1 MEVKMD
7 NIRLFA
13 LGGLDEDGKNLYVVE
28 INNDIILIEAG
39 LKYPENEQLGVEM
52 IIPDFSYLQKNKD
65 RIRAIFI
72 THAHDDVLGSLAY
85 LIKQIK
91 IPIYTAPLTAAVIEY
106 EMKKMGVDK
115 YDIRVIKRSD
125 NIKIGKIDVRTF
137 GITTSIMDGFGLAI
151 ATSHGHIVYCGE
163 FIIDSDVK
171 LASFASDVS
180 EFAEIGKQ
188 GVFALLCESNSADNK
203 GYTAPNHRITDLVES
218 HIENASGRIIITA
231 YEQNL
236 YRIIEILELAN
247 KYHKRIFIYD
257 DGLRS
262 LLALVEKLGYY
273 KIPSRI
279 DLPKSKFNNDLDDI
293 IVLITGNG
301 PNVFRIMMK
310 IAMGEDEIVTLDQR
324 DTVIIGSPSGDTLEV
339 EASNTVNELYKENVK
354 VVALDSHKVYSIHA
368 ASEDLKMMIY
378 LFKPKYYVPVKG
390 EYRHLV
396 DNANIALDMGYRA
409 DHIIVLDNGQIAT
422 FENGFLKTTSD
433 LIDLNDVM
441 IDGNDNSNISSF
453 VLKDREV
460 LSQDGAIIVGILI
473 NFNTKEVIGGPDVQS
488 RGLIYLKDADYIVK
502 EVGIILED
510 TIKEA
515 VAANRF
521 ENMAVRMEAKDRITR
536 YLLKETGKRPMI
548 LPTIVEINITE

>member
-1 MEVKMD
+1 MD
-7 NIRLFA
+7 KIRLFA

-28 INNDIILIEAG
+28 INNDIILIESG

-52 IIPDFSYLQKNKD
+52 IIPDYNYLQKNSD

-85 LIKQIK
+85 LTKQIN
-91 IPIYTAPLTAAVIEY
+91 IPIYTTPLTAEVVRL
-106 EMKKMGVDK
+106 EMKKIGVTK
-115 YDIRVIKRSD
+115 YSINLIKRSD
-125 NIKIGKIDVRTF
+125 VLKIGNTQVKTF

-151 ATSHGHIVYCGE
+151 ATSHGYIVYCGE

-171 LASFASDVS
+171 LETFASDVS
-180 EFAEIGKQ
+180 ELSEIGKQ
-188 GVFALLCESNSADNK
+188 GVFALMCESSGVDNK
-203 GYTAPNHRITDLVES
+203 GYTAPNHRITDLVEN
-218 HIENASGRIIITA
+218 HIENARSRIIITA

-247 KYHKRIFIYD
+247 KYHKRLFIYD
-257 DGLRS
+257 DGLRE
-262 LLALVEKLGYY
+262 LLKIVEKLGYY
-273 KIPSRI
+273 KIP
-279 DLPKSKFNNDLDDI
+279 PKISLTKEKFSNDLDDVI
-293 IVLITGNG
+293 ILVTGNG
-301 PNVFRIMMK
+301 PNVFKIMMK
-310 IAMGEDEIVTLDQR
+310 IAMGEDGKVTLDKN

-339 EASNTVNELYKENVK
+339 ESSNTVNELYKEDVK
-354 VVALDSHKVYSIHA
+354 VVVLDSKKVYSIHA
-368 ASEDLKMMIY
+368 SSEDLKMMIY
-378 LFKPKYYVPVKG
+378 LFKPKYYIPIKG

-433 LIDLNDVM
+433 LIDLTDVM
-441 IDGNDNSNISSF
+441 IDGNDNSDISSF
-453 VLKDREV
+453 VLKDRDV
-460 LSQDGAIIVGILI
+460 LSKDGAIIVGIVI
-473 NFNTKEVIGGPDVQS
+473 NYNTKEVIGGPDVQS

-502 EVGIILED
+502 EVGNILED

-515 VAANRF
+515 VADNRF
-521 ENMAVRMEAKDRITR
+521 ENMAVRMEAKERITR

-548 LPTIVEINITE
+548 LPTIVEINISE